1 MKSVCQNKWCKVSY
15 EHDESYTHK
24 ICPKCVSMQN
34 EVSGGVTWQ
43 EKKYEGPRW
52 DGLPHHIKMK
62 VNMFK

>member
-1 MKSVCQNKWCKVSY
+1 
-15 EHDESYTHK
+15 
-24 ICPKCVSMQN
+24 MQN